1 MNQVE
6 LLKQFLNKD
15 ANPREIALQI
25 LKGNNNPI
33 IGNLIKMADNGDFK
47 GVETV
52 ARNIFKEQG
61 RDFDN
66 EMAQLKNILNNPK

>member
-6 LLKQFLNKD
+6 LLKQFLNKN

-25 LKGNNNPI
+25 LKGNSNPI

-61 RDFDN
+61 RDFDS